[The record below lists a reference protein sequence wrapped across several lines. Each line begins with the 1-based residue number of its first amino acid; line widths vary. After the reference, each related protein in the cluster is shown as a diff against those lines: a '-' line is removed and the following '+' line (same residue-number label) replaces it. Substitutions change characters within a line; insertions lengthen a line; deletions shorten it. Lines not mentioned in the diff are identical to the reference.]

1 MQIVRIIIAVT
12 IAVTLIGCT
21 PSRSGSVYTHEQAR
35 RVQQIETGIIVGV
48 RNVQIE
54 GERGVGTLGGAAIGG
69 IAGSSVGGGRG
80 QAIMTVAGGILGGII
95 GAATEEGITRK
106 NALQITVKLDSGR
119 TVAVVQEADVDYGVG
134 DRIHLL
140 TDGYET
146 RVSR

>member
-1 MQIVRIIIAVT
+1 MQMMRIIIAVT
-12 IAVTLIGCT
+12 VVVILGGCT
-21 PSRSGSVYTHEQAR
+21 TSRSGSVYTHEQAR
-35 RVQQIETGIIVGV
+35 RVQQVETGVVTGV
-48 RNVQIE
+48 RTVQIE

-106 NALQITVKLDSGR
+106 DALQITVRLDSGR
-119 TVAVVQEADVDYGVG
+119 TVAIVQEADVQFTVG
-134 DRIHLL
+134 DKVNVL
-140 TDGYET
+140 TNGYET